1 MKFFIIVSFIMGNTM
16 AYDRPLYIFQN
27 PSFETSAECH
37 DYVKV
42 MNQVI
47 YSQAAA
53 SYDFE
58 YKPEA
63 IYCLPKNK
71 VKEIFNY
78 NYENEKP
85 KQNI

>member
-37 DYVKV
+37 NYVKV
-42 MNQVI
+42 MQQLI
-47 YSQAAA
+47 YTKAVA
-53 SYDFE
+53 SYDFK

-78 NYENEKP
+78 NYEDEKP

>member
-16 AYDRPLYIFQN
+16 ALDRPLYVFKN
-27 PSFETSAECH
+27 PSFETAAECH
-37 DYVKV
+37 DYVQV
-42 MNQVI
+42 MQQLI

-53 SYDFE
+53 SYQ
-58 YKPEA
+58 YKHQPEA
-63 IYCLPKNK
+63 IYCLPTDK

-78 NYENEKP
+78 NYEDEKP